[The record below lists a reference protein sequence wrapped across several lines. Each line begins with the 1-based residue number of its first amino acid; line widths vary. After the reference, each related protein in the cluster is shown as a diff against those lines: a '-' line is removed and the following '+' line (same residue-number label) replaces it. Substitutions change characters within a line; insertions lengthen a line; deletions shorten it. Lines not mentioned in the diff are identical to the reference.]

1 MYRNRGIL
9 QFVGVKALAV
19 AAVGAVL
26 VVVGIG
32 AIKMARFGNTR
43 GTSLGYATFVVK
55 QGPLRISVTESGTI
69 KAREQV
75 ILKSEVEGR
84 TSILSLI
91 PEGTQVKQ
99 GDLLVDLDSSQLLD
113 SKIDQEIIVQKG

>member
-1 MYRNRGIL
+1 
-9 QFVGVKALAV
+9 
-19 AAVGAVL
+19 
-26 VVVGIG
+26 
-32 AIKMARFGNTR
+32 
-43 GTSLGYATFVVK
+43 VVK

-113 SKIDQEIIVQKG
+113 SKIDQEIIVQKGWIWIQASCWIPRLTRRS

>member
-1 MYRNRGIL
+1 MMYRNRGIL
-9 QFVGVKALAV
+9 QLVGAKALAV
-19 AAVGAVL
+19 AAVG

-91 PEGTQVKQ
+91 PEG
-99 GDLLVDLDSSQLLD
+99 LVAHSGGYSGQAGRPAGGSGFKPVAGFQD
-113 SKIDQEIIVQKG
+113 